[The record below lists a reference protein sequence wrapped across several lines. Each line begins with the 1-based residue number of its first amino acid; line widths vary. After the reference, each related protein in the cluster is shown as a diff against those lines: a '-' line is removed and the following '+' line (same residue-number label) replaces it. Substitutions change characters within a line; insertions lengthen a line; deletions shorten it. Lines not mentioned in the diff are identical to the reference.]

1 MKLLLD
7 MGNSRLKSA
16 VLSDAGELSQF
27 VFATYGQQPP
37 IEILAKHLN
46 GFESID
52 SVTLVSV
59 LGEHF
64 HQQVIALL
72 DRRKIPLR
80 WANSEANAY
89 GVTNHYN
96 QPEQLGSDRF
106 VALVA
111 ARQAFPEQACIVID
125 CGTAVTIDALTERG
139 EFYGGVI
146 IPGLKLWSDS
156 LIRNADQLNQ
166 QQTQNPEL
174 FARDTAQAIGSGSV
188 FGLTSAIEGI
198 CQRMSQGLQ
207 RPLADKAALKLVICG
222 GDAELVTKYSR
233 LTFELMP
240 HLVLMGLAEYT

>member
-16 VLSDAGELSQF
+16 VLSDAGELSEF
-27 VFATYGQQPP
+27 VFAAYDQRRP

-46 GFESID
+46 RYGSIS

-59 LGEHF
+59 LAEGFRE
-64 HQQVIALL
+64 QVNALFK
-72 DRRKIPLR
+72 DQKIPLR
-80 WANSEANAY
+80 WADSELNAH
-89 GVTNHYN
+89 GVTSHYN
-96 QPEQLGSDRF
+96 PPEQLGSDRF

-111 ARQAFPEQACIVID
+111 ARKAYPKQACIVID
-125 CGTAVTIDALTERG
+125 CGTAVTIDALTENG
-139 EFYGGVI
+139 EFRGGVI

-156 LIRNADQLNQ
+156 LIQRADQLNKHQ
-166 QQTQNPEL
+166 IQNPEL

-198 CQRMSQGLQ
+198 CERMSQELQ
-207 RPLADKAALKLVICG
+207 QSLADKTALKLVICG
-222 GDAELVTKYSR
+222 GDAEFISKYS
-233 LTFELMP
+233 LLSFELIP